1 MVRKP
6 WAVWAAQTVCLFV
19 TLSTLYFCPL
29 LEDPT
34 SRNALA
40 FVGIFY
46 LLLAVAAQRRLSFSR
61 WALVVMF
68 GFTALTTLY
77 QVLRALSSSS
87 DDTMTMNVGTGTFV
101 VLTVIAVNLA
111 LSDSSQQY
119 FVVRL
124 RD

>member
-29 LEDPT
+29 LEDRT

-40 FVGIFY
+40 FIGIFY
-46 LLLAVAAQRRLSFSR
+46 LLLGFAAQRRLAFSR
-61 WALVVMF
+61 WALVAMF
-68 GFTALTTLY
+68 GLTATSSLY

-87 DDTMTMNVGTGTFV
+87 LDTFMMTIGTGVFV
-101 VLTVIAVNLA
+101 VLTVVAVNLA
-111 LSDSSQQY
+111 LSNSSQEY
-119 FVVRL
+119 FRQ
-124 RD
+124 